1 MTSPLPPPPRFPLPD
16 LRDAVRRVLDEA
28 GYSET
33 GLAAALGPDVL
44 KLPFRGLAPELRHR
58 AAGSGA
64 AQILVRLFRLGLPV
78 PQEEAQDVIGAAG
91 AGALLRAGLVAAAGD
106 CWVADVGLTP
116 VGAHVFAHD
125 RHDAHRA
132 GSADFV
138 LGPGGATRRFAELA
152 IRRPAGATLDLGCG
166 QGMLGILAS
175 AHSGRVV
182 GADLN
187 RRALAFCAFNVQ
199 LNGCGN
205 VDVAAGDLFVPVSGQ
220 RFDLILC
227 NPPYAI
233 SPASTFMYRDGGGGI
248 CERIVR
254 AAPAHLAAGG
264 ILQMACNWAHR
275 RGHDWEADLARW
287 FEGTGCDAWVL
298 RIDSFEAAAYAGVWL
313 RQEHDDDAAL
323 AAEFDRWMAFYERE
337 GIEAVSGGLVVMRP
351 AVGRAPWFEVRDL
364 PPGSGPCGESLARVL
379 DARDFARRATGD
391 RALLDA
397 ILMLAPD
404 LAAVESRRATGEG
417 WEAQKVDLCAQRGLG
432 FAARLDPVGAAIVG
446 FLDGRRTLR
455 EAAGAFARAHGI
467 DPEMLHAG
475 LPALIRPLLELG
487 LVCPAG
493 AVTAPSGEG

>member
-1 MTSPLPPPPRFPLPD
+1 MNTLFHPPQFPSPAI
-16 LRDAVRRVLDEA
+16 RDAVRGLLAGA

-33 GLAAALGPDVL
+33 GLAAGLGPDVMR
-44 KLPFRGLAPELRHR
+44 LPLRGRAPELRHR
-58 AAGSGA
+58 AAGHTA
-64 AQILVRLFRLGLPV
+64 LQVLVRLFLAGLPV
-78 PQEEAQDVIGAAG
+78 ARAEALDMLG
-91 AGALLRAGLVAAAGD
+91 AGGVESLRQAGLLSDAGG
-106 CWVADVGLTP
+106 DVQATAGLTP
-116 VGAHVFAHD
+116 AGGHVFAHD
-125 RHDAHRA
+125 RRDAHHA
-132 GSADFV
+132 GSAEFV
-138 LGPGGATRRFAELA
+138 VGPGPATRRFAELA
-152 IRRPAGATLDLGCG
+152 IRRGVGATLDLGCG
-166 QGMLGILAS
+166 QGVLGILAA

-182 GADLN
+182 AADVSA
-187 RRALAFCAFNVQ
+187 RALAFCAFNAQ
-199 LNGCGN
+199 LNDCGN
-205 VDVAAGDLFVPVSGQ
+205 VSVAQGDLFAPASGQ

-233 SPASTFMYRDGGGGI
+233 SPASTFLYRDGGGGI
-248 CERIVR
+248 CERIAR

-275 RGHDWEADLARW
+275 RGHDWQADLARW

-404 LAAVESRRATGEG
+404 VAAVESRRATGEG

-432 FAARLDPVGAAIVG
+432 FAARLDPVGAALVG

-487 LVCPAG
+487 LVCAAG
-493 AVTAPSGEG
+493 AVTAPPGEG